1 MPKLKLTDQAVKR
14 LKAED
19 KKQVDYWDTMLPSF
33 GLRVSQ
39 AGRKT
44 WVIMTRTWVNGKRK
58 LSRVKIGTYP
68 DTSLAQAREL
78 AREAI
83 LIADSGKRPDIVW
96 QRQETAKADDSINTF
111 AHVRDDFLQKYR
123 IRRTNAR
130 PRPRTL
136 EEMNRVLKSDRMKH
150 LEPVPLTDITKQDVR
165 DILDQIMS
173 EGYNALANRTHTYL
187 NSLFK
192 WSAERDLIDEIPTTG
207 IKAPGEKKSRE
218 RVLSVDEIAL
228 IWKALTPS
236 ENNET
241 SMFEQIVKI
250 LLLTGQRRNEVGGMR
265 WREIDFDKM
274 MWTVPAVRTKNKRTH
289 LVPLSPAVM
298 EILNERRESN
308 NSSPLVFT
316 TNGKTSFSGWSRSKS
331 RTEKRADLNEH
342 WILHDLRRTLVTH
355 MNEELGI
362 QPHVVEA
369 VVNHASGINSGVA
382 GVYNRAQYLDERKA
396 ALTAWADYIEQI
408 IKGADVIPIRQDE
421 ELIG

>member
-1 MPKLKLTDQAVKR
+1 MPKLKLTDLAVKR
-14 LKAED
+14 IKAED

-68 DTSLAQAREL
+68 DTSLAQARKL

-83 LIADSGKRPDIVW
+83 QIADSGKRPDIVW
-96 QRQETAKADDSINTF
+96 QHQETAKADDSINTY

-136 EEMNRVLKSDRMKH
+136 DEMNRVLKSERMKH
-150 LEPVPLTDITKQDVR
+150 LEPVPLSDITRQDVR
-165 DILDQIMS
+165 NILDQIMG

-187 NSLFK
+187 NSLFN
-192 WSAERDLIDEIPTTG
+192 WAAERDLIDEIPTTG

-218 RVLSVDEIAL
+218 RVLSADEIVA

-236 ENNET
+236 EKNET

-250 LLLTGQRRNEVGGMR
+250 LILTGQRRSEVGGMR

-274 MWTVPAVRTKNKRTH
+274 MWTVPAIRTKNKRTH

-298 EILNERRESN
+298 EILSERKESSN
-308 NSSPLVFT
+308 SPLVFT
-316 TNGKTSFSGWSRSKS
+316 TNGKTSFSGWSRSKQ

-369 VVNHASGINSGVA
+369 VVNHASGIQSGVA

-396 ALTAWADYIEQI
+396 ALNAWADYIEQI
-408 IKGADVIPIRQDE
+408 IKGADVIQIRPDE
-421 ELIG
+421 ELVG

>member
-1 MPKLKLTDQAVKR
+1 MPKLKLTDLAVKR
-14 LKAED
+14 IKAED

-68 DTSLAQAREL
+68 DTSLAQARKL

-83 LIADSGKRPDIVW
+83 QIADSGKRPDIVW
-96 QRQETAKADDSINTF
+96 QHQETAKADDSINTY

-136 EEMNRVLKSDRMKH
+136 DEMNRVLKSERMKH
-150 LEPVPLTDITKQDVR
+150 LEPVPLSDITRQDVR
-165 DILDQIMS
+165 NILDQIMG

-187 NSLFK
+187 NSLFN
-192 WSAERDLIDEIPTTG
+192 WAAERDLIDEIPTTG

-218 RVLSVDEIAL
+218 RVLSADEIVA

-236 ENNET
+236 ENIET

-250 LLLTGQRRNEVGGMR
+250 LILTGQRRSEVGGMR

-274 MWTVPAVRTKNKRTH
+274 MWTVPAIRTKNKRTH

-298 EILNERRESN
+298 EILSERKESSN
-308 NSSPLVFT
+308 SPLVFT
-316 TNGKTSFSGWSRSKS
+316 TNGKTSFSGWSRSKQ

-369 VVNHASGINSGVA
+369 VVNHASGIQSGVA

-396 ALTAWADYIEQI
+396 ALNAWADYIEQI
-408 IKGADVIPIRQDE
+408 IKGADVIQIRPDE
-421 ELIG
+421 ELVG